1 MATGNHD
8 QNHLIT
14 SFLQEGRRHKLVI
27 TGSLEELGVKAVDVG
42 LELAQALKG
51 KENARHLPSMAEE
64 ALKSI
69 LDKHTQASG
78 SFGKSIALANLGILF
93 EPALHLDVPG
103 LLRRYSQNNA
113 LFVEW
118 EGDREEGRL
127 YFLSREKGKA
137 VSLEGVSHL
146 NL

>member
-14 SFLQEGRRHKLVI
+14 SFLQEGRRHKLI
-27 TGSLEELGVKAVDVG
+27 IAGSLEELGVEALDVG
-42 LELAQALKG
+42 LELARALEG
-51 KENARHLPSMAEE
+51 KENSRRLPSIAEE
-64 ALKSI
+64 ALKGI
-69 LDKHTQASG
+69 LDQHTQVSG
-78 SFGKSIALANLGILF
+78 PFGKYIALTNLGILF
-93 EPALHLDVPG
+93 EPALHLDIPG

-118 EGDREEGRL
+118 AGEREEGRL
-127 YFLSREKGKA
+127 YFLSKEKGKA